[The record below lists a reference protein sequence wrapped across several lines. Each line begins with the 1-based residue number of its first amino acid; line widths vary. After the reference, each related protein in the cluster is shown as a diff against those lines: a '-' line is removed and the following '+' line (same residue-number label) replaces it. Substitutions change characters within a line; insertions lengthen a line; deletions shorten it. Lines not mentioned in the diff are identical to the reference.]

1 MFLLLATALAADTVT
16 LTYTPGAPGPPAL
29 RCVGER
35 ERRAGPQVAKNRLE
49 VRAVPRAEKVGATWA
64 IGTASIEVVAASA
77 DPPPPP
83 GAPSLEALLARADE
97 LTPDMLLDDQG
108 RWVGVEAV
116 SPEVQDAALTA
127 LLTAANL
134 PAALVDRLK
143 AAVLPTLGPDAV
155 TARLRESWYVHT
167 GHWLGRTLPVGRS
180 EIGEAK
186 AGDPLAA
193 GTTMTWSATR
203 RVACGGGG
211 GGPTDCVELRLD
223 ARSPAEAVTAQAA
236 SLVTGVAHAIGVP
249 PDQIRV
255 EGASLTTVWTLVVDP
270 KTLTAWSTER
280 RRVTDAQMSVG
291 GQPIAGGTTDVF
303 RCVAE

>member
-16 LTYTPGAPGPPAL
+16 LSYTPGAPGPASL
-29 RCVGER
+29 KCVGER
-35 ERRAGPQVAKNRLE
+35 EKRAGPQVAKNRLE
-49 VRAVPRAEKVGATWA
+49 IRAVPRAEKVGAAWA
-64 IGTASIEVVAASA
+64 VGTAKIEVLAASSE
-77 DPPPPP
+77 PPPPP

-97 LTPDMLLDDQG
+97 LTPDMLLDDAG
-108 RWVGVEAV
+108 GWVGIEAV
-116 SPEVQDAALTA
+116 DPAAQDAALTT
-127 LLTAANL
+127 LLTTAKL
-134 PAALVDRLK
+134 PAPLVDRLK
-143 AAVLPTLGPDAV
+143 AALLPTLGPDAV

-167 GHWLGRTLPVGRS
+167 GHWLGRTLTVGRS

-186 AGDPLAA
+186 AGDPLAV

-203 RVACGGGG
+203 RLACGA
-211 GGPTDCVELRLD
+211 GGPADCVELRLD
-223 ARSPAEAVTAQAA
+223 ARSPAEAVTTSVS
-236 SLVTGVAHAIGVP
+236 SLVTGVASAIGVA

-255 EGASLTTVWTLVVDP
+255 DSATLSTVWTLVVDP

-303 RCVAE
+303 RCIAE